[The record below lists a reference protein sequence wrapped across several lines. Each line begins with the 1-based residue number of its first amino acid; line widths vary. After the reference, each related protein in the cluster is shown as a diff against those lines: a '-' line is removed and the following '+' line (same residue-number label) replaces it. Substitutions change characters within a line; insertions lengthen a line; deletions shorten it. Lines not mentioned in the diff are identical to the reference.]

1 MGINVSHIMSTG
13 TLTLGTT
20 SCGNTISV
28 GSTGVLTHHYLSEKE
43 IKVEYSTTA
52 SHRRKFKVNEIF
64 KHGVYILF
72 MKNVVVYV
80 GESINP
86 YARVCSHIKSEKKF
100 DSFRILYCKESRRRY
115 WEKKL
120 IKGYLPKY
128 NKTHKY
134 RPKSKVINL
143 NSTGGYVGRRYA

>member
-1 MGINVSHIMSTG
+1 MGINVSHISSTG

-20 SCGNTISV
+20 SLGNTISV
-28 GSTGVLTHHYLSEKE
+28 GSTGMLTDHYLSDKE
-43 IKVEYSTTA
+43 IKDKFSTTA

-64 KHGVYILF
+64 RHGVYILF
-72 MKNVVVYV
+72 MGNVVVYV

-100 DSFRILYCKESRRRY
+100 DGFKVIYCKESRRRY

-120 IKGYLPKY
+120 IEGYLPKY
-128 NKTHKY
+128 NKTHKI
-134 RPKSKVINL
+134 RPIRRVVNIN
-143 NSTGGYVGRRYA
+143 TGIGFAER